1 MGDVAEYI
9 GDTLR
14 RQAGQAPSVISTERD
29 GVSVEVDVEASERY
43 ASGVRGV
50 TVRPSHSHP
59 EATRSVRDVAERI
72 VERVDALEPLAIVE
86 CDDRQGRAIVR
97 SAEPEQST
105 DGVRYWEADVQPD
118 GTSLHRYHKQ
128 HDQPDR
134 EQIAEPLLHPTIGRV
149 AEQLADAVKE

>member
-1 MGDVAEYI
+1 
-9 GDTLR
+9 
-14 RQAGQAPSVISTERD
+14 VIRTERD

-50 TVRPSHSHP
+50 TVQPSHP
-59 EATRSVRDVAERI
+59 APSVRDVAERI

-86 CDDRQGRAIVR
+86 CDDAQGRAVIR

-128 HDQPDR
+128 HATPDR
-134 EQIAEPLLHPTIGRV
+134 EQIAEPLLHPTVGRV
-149 AEQLADAVKE
+149 AEQLADAIR

>member
-1 MGDVAEYI
+1 MGDTAQYI

-14 RQAGQAPSVISTERD
+14 RQAGQDPGVIRTERD
-29 GVSVEVDVEASERY
+29 GVSVEVDIEATERY

-50 TVRPSHSHP
+50 TVRPARP
-59 EATRSVRDVAERI
+59 APSVRDVAERI

-97 SAEPEQST
+97 SAEPEHT
-105 DGVRYWEADVQPD
+105 AEGVTYWEADVQPD
-118 GTSLHRYHKQ
+118 STSLHRYHKQ
-128 HDQPDR
+128 HDAPER

-149 AEQLADAVKE
+149 AEQLADAVKQ

>member
-1 MGDVAEYI
+1 MGDIAQYI
-9 GDTLR
+9 GDILR
-14 RQAGQAPSVISTERD
+14 RQAGHDPGAIHTERD
-29 GVSVEVDVEASERY
+29 GVSIEVDVEAAERY

-50 TVRPSHSHP
+50 TVRPAQP
-59 EATRSVRDVAERI
+59 APSVRDVAERI
-72 VERVDALEPLAIVE
+72 VERVDALEPLALVE
-86 CDDRQGRAIVR
+86 CDTAGGRAIIR

-128 HDQPDR
+128 HDAPDR

-149 AEQLADAVKE
+149 AEQLADAVKQ